1 MSNLV
6 EPNFEKLRVINVL
19 VINIFSLIKVAANV
33 KLIIYETRVFHI
45 INVDGWLI
53 LIIVELHLFVYVIYI
68 ETHDK

>member
-1 MSNLV
+1 MSTLV
-6 EPNFEKLRVINVL
+6 KPNFEKMRVINVL

-53 LIIVELHLFVYVIYI
+53 LIIVELHLFVYIIYI
-68 ETHDK
+68 EIHDK